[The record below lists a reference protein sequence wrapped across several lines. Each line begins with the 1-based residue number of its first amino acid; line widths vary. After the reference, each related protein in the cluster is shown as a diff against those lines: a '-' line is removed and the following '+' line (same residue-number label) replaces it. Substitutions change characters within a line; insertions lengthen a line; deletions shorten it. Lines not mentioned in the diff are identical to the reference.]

1 MKSRVLLLFSFFI
14 GFCFLA
20 LPLKTKAQEKNLIQ
34 LICDTR
40 PALKEA
46 LKQTGLTAALSG
58 GGPYTFFAPSDKM
71 LQKLSE
77 TGLGPMRNQ
86 LMNQIVAGKLT
97 TDDLKDGSKL
107 TTLGGA
113 QLSVFRKRNEIYID
127 AVRISEPN
135 INATD
140 GIMHIVDN

>member
-1 MKSRVLLLFSFFI
+1 MKSSVLVWFSFLL
-14 GFCFLA
+14 CFWFSV
-20 LPLKTKAQEKNLIQ
+20 LPLKTKAQDKNLIQ

-46 LKQTGLTAALSG
+46 LKQTGLTAALTG

-71 LQKLSE
+71 LQKMME
-77 TGLGPMRNQ
+77 TSPDKMRDQ

-107 TTLGGA
+107 TALSGA
-113 QLSVFRKRNEIYID
+113 QLSVFRKKNEIYID
-127 AVRISEPN
+127 AVRISEAN
-135 INATD
+135 IVATD

>member
-1 MKSRVLLLFSFFI
+1 MKPRLVLMFGILACFW
-14 GFCFLA
+14 FLA
-20 LPLKTKAQEKNLIQ
+20 LPLKTNAQDKNLVQ

-40 PALKEA
+40 PALKEV
-46 LKQTGLTAALSG
+46 LKQTGLTAALTG
-58 GGPYTFFAPSDKM
+58 GSYTFFAPSDKM
-71 LQKLSE
+71 LQKMSE
-77 TGLGPMRNQ
+77 AGLDKMRVQ
-86 LMNQIVAGKLT
+86 LMNHIVAGKFT

-107 TTLGGA
+107 TALGGA

-135 INATD
+135 ITATD